1 MSHNRFSTRSR
12 RGAPPLAA
20 NDNERSA
27 RAANDNEPL
36 PQAANDN
43 VRHGIVVIDDL
54 PRPLPALQGEGELVR
69 KLLGDRFREILFG
82 AKR

>member
-1 MSHNRFSTRSR
+1 MTHHRFSTRSR
-12 RGAPPLAA
+12 RAAPPRAA
-20 NDNERSA
+20 NDNLPIPH
-27 RAANDNEPL
+27 AANDNEPL

-82 AKR
+82 ARR